1 MINRKTAI
9 TAVILI
15 LATTIAS
22 SWSLVHVYATDPERV
37 TVRWL
42 IFGHLLGPS
51 MSIIMWLLIWRSA
64 RRYPNPHD
72 LEAPLKKHFG
82 FMLISYCA
90 VMTLIQTV
98 ILARGFG
105 IREPLHG
112 MNTLPMAFM
121 AVILIVAGNSLGK
134 LPSPYKGDHREPF
147 SWDKMTRFNGW
158 VMVIYGFGVLI
169 GALMLPR
176 GAIFPSL
183 VASWILVMSLM
194 LGNRYR
200 LKREMKG
207 EMR

>member
-1 MINRKTAI
+1 MIDRKAAI

-15 LATTIAS
+15 LATMIAS

-37 TVRWL
+37 TVRWW

-64 RRYPNPHD
+64 RRYPNSHN

-82 FMLISYCA
+82 FMLVSYCA
-90 VMTLIQTV
+90 LIAMIQMVM
-98 ILARGFG
+98 LAAEFG
-105 IREPLHG
+105 IREPLHY
-112 MNTLPMAFM
+112 MKTLPMAFM
-121 AVILIVAGNSLGK
+121 AVILIFAGNSLGK
-134 LPSPYKGDHREPF
+134 LPSPYKGDHPEPF

-169 GALMLPR
+169 GALTLPR
-176 GAIFPSL
+176 WAIFPSL
-183 VASWILVMSLM
+183 AASWILGMSLM

-200 LKREMKG
+200 LKREMKD